1 LRSLASGEA
10 YFTAEARNLMKANM
24 MKAAGIKSAI
34 ISHFVYM
41 MLHRTWAAHATDERN
56 LEIHRS
62 ILCA

>member
-1 LRSLASGEA
+1 
-10 YFTAEARNLMKANM
+10 M

-41 MLHRTWAAHATDERN
+41 MLHGTWAAHAADERN

-62 ILCA
+62 ILSA